1 MITLYKYTH
10 PSRAET
16 VVWALQELGLDYEV
30 KELDGHKFEQRQP
43 DFLAINPFGKIPAMT
58 HNGKHFTESLAIIE
72 YLNDLHPDKPLTPNQ
87 DDDNYAEKN
96 YKLRQAISCGRIEI
110 ESYLW
115 ILTKIKVLENY
126 EKWPEGTAE
135 NCIKNIQNALPIASS
150 WLESQE
156 YIAGDSFTL
165 ADIYYHHLFNWLKM
179 LGIKL
184 PEKVT
189 AHLKRLSTRE
199 RFPKR

>member
-16 VVWALQELGLDYEV
+16 VVWALQELGFDYEV
-30 KELDGHKFEQRQP
+30 KELNGHKFEQRQP
-43 DFLAINPFGKIPAMT
+43 DFLAINPFGKIPAIT

-96 YKLRQAISCGRIEI
+96 YKLRQAISFGLIEI

-115 ILTKIKVLENY
+115 ILTKIKVLQNY
-126 EKWPEGTAE
+126 EGWPEGTAE
-135 NCIKNIQNALPIASS
+135 NCMKNIQNALPIASS

-189 AHLKRLSTRE
+189 AYLKRLSTRE
-199 RFPKR
+199 RFPKG

>member
-30 KELDGHKFEQRQP
+30 KELDAYKFEQRGP
-43 DFLAINPFGKIPAMT
+43 EFLAINPFGKIPAIT
-58 HNGKHFTESLAIIE
+58 HKGKNFTESLAIIE
-72 YLNDLHPDKPLTPNQ
+72 YLNDLHPDRPLTPRH

-96 YKLRQAISCGRIEI
+96 YKLRQVLSFGLIEI

-115 ILTKIKVLENY
+115 ILTKIKVLQNY
-126 EKWPEGTAE
+126 ESWPEGTAE
-135 NCIKNIQNALPIASS
+135 NCIKNIQNALPIATG
-150 WLESQE
+150 WLDDQD

-179 LGIKL
+179 LGVTL
-184 PEKVT
+184 PEQAKEYV
-189 AHLKRLSTRE
+189 KRLSSRE
-199 RFPKR
+199 RYPKK